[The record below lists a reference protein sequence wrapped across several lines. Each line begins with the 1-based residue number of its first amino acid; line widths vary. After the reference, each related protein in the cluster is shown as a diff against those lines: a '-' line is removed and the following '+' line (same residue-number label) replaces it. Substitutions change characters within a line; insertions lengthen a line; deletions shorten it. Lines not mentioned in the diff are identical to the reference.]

1 MYIRHSSCKQTLKS
15 ILFIVLF
22 LSCVVL
28 IIYLMYINQG
38 LSLNYFEYP
47 LDVDLYMIYENR
59 LKTADKKASVE
70 PINPII
76 FNTILRPVPSC
87 KLANQFSVS
96 PDLVILVK
104 SALLH
109 FKLRNNI
116 RRSWGNPNCYRH
128 HEVRTRTLFILGRLG
143 SADWEHSNTQ
153 KLVLQEHL
161 KYNDIVQFDF
171 IEGYYNVTYKLIA
184 TLDFATSE
192 CSSSQFLTLIDD
204 DFMLHPPNL
213 MQTLRD
219 VTKTQY
225 FNYIAGDV
233 LRIPRPVRFP
243 LSKWYVSY
251 SEYPYN
257 LYPPFPT
264 GGTIILSMPV
274 AQLLSVGLRYTKLLP
289 FEDVMIGIV
298 LYKLG
303 ISPVHLDNVFA
314 VHYTDSHIDDLISI
328 HGFGDDSLFVSCW
341 KKLNLQ
347 VICNS

>member
-1 MYIRHSSCKQTLKS
+1 MYIRHSLCKQTLKS
-15 ILFIVLF
+15 IFLLVLL

-28 IIYLMYINQG
+28 IMFLVYINQG

-47 LDVDLYMIYENR
+47 LNVDLYMIYENKF
-59 LKTADKKASVE
+59 KTTDKKTLVKPVNS
-70 PINPII
+70 IT

-87 KLANQFSVS
+87 KLVNQSSVS

-109 FKLRNNI
+109 FKSRNNI

-128 HEVRTRTLFILGRLG
+128 YKMPTRTLFILGRLG
-143 SADWEHSNTQ
+143 SADWEHSSTQ
-153 KLVLQEHL
+153 KLVLQEYL

-171 IEGYYNVTYKLIA
+171 IENYYNVTYKLIS
-184 TLDFATSE
+184 TLDFAISE
-192 CSSSQFLTLIDD
+192 CSSSRFLTLIDD

-213 MQTLRD
+213 IRTLED
-219 VTKTQY
+219 VTETQY
-225 FNYIAGDV
+225 LNYIAGDV
-233 LRIPRPVRFP
+233 LRIPGPVRFP

-274 AQLLSVGLRYTKLLP
+274 AQLLSIGLRYTKLLP
-289 FEDVMIGIV
+289 FEDVVIGIV

-314 VHYTDSHIDDLISI
+314 VHYSNGHIDDLISV
-328 HGFGDDSLFVSCW
+328 HGFGDNSFFISGW
-341 KKLNLQ
+341 EKLNLQ